1 MVTQTGSMRPNPRLS
16 LECLSSG
23 LLRENVKPQV
33 KSPAGAGPCRADISE
48 ADGEKRPQLEGVA
61 VEMSV

>member
-1 MVTQTGSMRPNPRLS
+1 M
-16 LECLSSG
+16 
-23 LLRENVKPQV
+23 KPQV